1 METKVLG
8 QHLRC
13 KKVKQISG
21 QFPSPIP
28 FLSASTSPL
37 LCIPR
42 TFLVITTYNE
52 LLHFQVRGYSQSLP
66 SSLKT
71 TPKLDPN
78 CIISVV

>member
-1 METKVLG
+1 MQKSKADFWTVPFS
-8 QHLRC
+8 HPFFIC
-13 KKVKQISG
+13 FY
-21 QFPSPIP
+21 FPTALHPS
-28 FLSASTSPL
+28 
-37 LCIPR
+37 

-71 TPKLDPN
+71 TPKLDPK